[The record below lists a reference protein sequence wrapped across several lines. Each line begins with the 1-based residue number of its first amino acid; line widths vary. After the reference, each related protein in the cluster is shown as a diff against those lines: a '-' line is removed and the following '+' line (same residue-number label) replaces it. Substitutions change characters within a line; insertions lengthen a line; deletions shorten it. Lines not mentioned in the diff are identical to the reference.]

1 MCGIVGYFGKE
12 PVEDILIKKLK
23 LLEYRGYDSAGIAV
37 KNSTNLKV
45 TKAVGEI
52 SNLKAKLKPL
62 NSAYLGIG
70 HTRWATHGRPIT
82 VNAHPH
88 LSTDKCWAVVHNGI
102 IENYEILR
110 EDLIDK
116 AV

>member
-37 KNSTNLKV
+37 KNSTSLKV

-52 SNLKAKLKPL
+52 SNLKAKLKPQEQASRFVHIIKVNKIDGPLQTVL
-62 NSAYLGIG
+62 NIIPWQIIAYYMSLYKGNNPD
-70 HTRWATHGRPIT
+70 RPRNLAKSVT
-82 VNAHPH
+82 V
-88 LSTDKCWAVVHNGI
+88 
-102 IENYEILR
+102 E
-110 EDLIDK
+110 
-116 AV
+116 

>member
-37 KNSTNLKV
+37 KNSTSLKV

-52 SNLKAKLKPL
+52 SNLK
-62 NSAYLGIG
+62 
-70 HTRWATHGRPIT
+70 T
-82 VNAHPH
+82 
-88 LSTDKCWAVVHNGI
+88 
-102 IENYEILR
+102 
-110 EDLIDK
+110 
-116 AV
+116 